1 VCVCRIQR
9 RQTWGAWASRGLG
22 WEGGAENALSDH
34 LSLPCPQLHH
44 FLVHFSCLTAVSGDV
59 PMHRC
64 CLTGRV
70 ERLWAHAGARK
81 CIQCSPNVTPSPIP
95 LKTSLGSEHQGSESV
110 CALPCLSPP
119 APPPFWV
126 PSLTFPCSAVFP
138 SGPCIIPALHLGC
151 PHPPPHLLPLQN
163 TSSSI
168 TSSRM
173 LISASQ
179 INHFTLTPPWTFF
192 LQHSSQLLS
201 GCHVI
206 LPTIGLRSLQDLC
219 SHRIPKHLAQCLADG
234 KPSLP
239 QLNRKEGR
247 EGGKEGGRKSR
258 RERGIE
264 GPSICSDQPGNW
276 CSSLPCAHPSW
287 EAETNLTLMMMKT
300 LCVLWALGSL
310 TKWSFVLLSK
320 MLLFWRWEQLILL
333 AWKEVFLGYPAS
345 SGGGEDLP
353 SGLPFR
359 AFALFPTPSSPASPV
374 PPAVGYSGECVPL
387 KASIRKEVY
396 EKGRDHLLESASL
409 NVDGWA
415 PGMGLGWGRRA
426 EGKRGRGEM
435 EKKESL
441 RCPSLKRV
449 EKLVPAQP
457 CHSSRVL
464 AKGSGEWVTSDKP
477 RQEGFW

>member
-1 VCVCRIQR
+1 MFSWLRGLGVCVCRIQR

-59 PMHRC
+59 PVHRC

-110 CALPCLSPP
+110 CALPYLSPP

-192 LQHSSQLLS
+192 LQHSSQLLCLVVMS
-201 GCHVI
+201 FSPQWDSEAYRTSV
-206 LPTIGLRSLQDLC
+206 PTGFPNTWPNVWQMVNQPFPNST
-219 SHRIPKHLAQCLADG
+219 G
-234 KPSLP
+234 
-239 QLNRKEGR
+239 RKEEREGRREEGRAGGR
-247 EGGKEGGRKSR
+247 EG
-258 RERGIE
+258 
-264 GPSICSDQPGNW
+264 
-276 CSSLPCAHPSW
+276 
-287 EAETNLTLMMMKT
+287 
-300 LCVLWALGSL
+300 
-310 TKWSFVLLSK
+310 
-320 MLLFWRWEQLILL
+320 
-333 AWKEVFLGYPAS
+333 
-345 SGGGEDLP
+345 
-353 SGLPFR
+353 
-359 AFALFPTPSSPASPV
+359 
-374 PPAVGYSGECVPL
+374 
-387 KASIRKEVY
+387 
-396 EKGRDHLLESASL
+396 
-409 NVDGWA
+409 
-415 PGMGLGWGRRA
+415 
-426 EGKRGRGEM
+426 
-435 EKKESL
+435 
-441 RCPSLKRV
+441 
-449 EKLVPAQP
+449 
-457 CHSSRVL
+457 
-464 AKGSGEWVTSDKP
+464 
-477 RQEGFW
+477 